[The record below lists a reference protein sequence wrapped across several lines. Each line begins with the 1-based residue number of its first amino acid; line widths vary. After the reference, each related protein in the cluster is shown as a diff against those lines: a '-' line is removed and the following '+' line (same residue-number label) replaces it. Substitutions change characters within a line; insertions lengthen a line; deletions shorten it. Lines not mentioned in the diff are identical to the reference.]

1 MNSVN
6 IQDKCM
12 LTDTVYYL
20 TKQILL
26 QQHYVY
32 EWQKDGLLESVFTP
46 KETKRY

>member
-12 LTDTVYYL
+12 LTDTVCYL

-32 EWQKDGLLESVFTP
+32 GWQEDGLLESVFTP